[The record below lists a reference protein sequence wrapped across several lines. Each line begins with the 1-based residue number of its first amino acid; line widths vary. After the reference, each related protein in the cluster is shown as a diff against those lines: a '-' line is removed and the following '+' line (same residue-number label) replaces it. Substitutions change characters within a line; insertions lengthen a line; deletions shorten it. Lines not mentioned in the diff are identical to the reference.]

1 MVTSKFV
8 FPQGV
13 VINNKPTQGSEERK
27 RSHCDEE
34 STKFDAL
41 DGKKD
46 MERLDKVAPLFQ
58 RLLCALIEEDENEES
73 YHQSDAKNISRQCAS
88 DDSHCGSCNQ
98 IDFEPKDRDR
108 MDSEVESEVDLQIQ
122 KNCMLDRLS
131 CDKSTTS
138 NTFRYPNT
146 SSSLQSTGVWQGDEE
161 FSLSDITHTGEICSN
176 DLDQLQPAELSV
188 PSFPS
193 PDGQYQ
199 QMSLDDRLL
208 LELQSIGLYP
218 EILVGFYFIYGITII
233 IVIWNLVDSW
243 LYSLNLLC
251 LMQPDLAEED
261 EAINQD
267 IVKLEKALYEQV
279 HIERIFPDSFDHIY
293 LIDLKFGPFLY
304 HYPLF

>member
-1 MVTSKFV
+1 MVTSINL

-13 VINNKPTQGSEERK
+13 VINNKTTQGSEERK
-27 RSHCDEE
+27 RSICDEE

-41 DGKKD
+41 GGKKD
-46 MERLDKVAPLFQ
+46 KVTPLYQ
-58 RLLCALIEEDENEES
+58 RFLCALIEEDESEES

-122 KNCMLDRLS
+122 KSCILDRLS
-131 CDKSTTS
+131 SDKSTTS

-146 SSSLQSTGVWQGDEE
+146 SSSLQSTGVWQGDDE

-188 PSFPS
+188 LTFPS

-199 QMSLDDRLL
+199 LMSLDDRLL
-208 LELQSIGLYP
+208 LELQSIGIYP
-218 EILVGFYFIYGITII
+218 ETLVGFI
-233 IVIWNLVDSW
+233 
-243 LYSLNLLC
+243 LYMEL
-251 LMQPDLAEED
+251 
-261 EAINQD
+261 
-267 IVKLEKALYEQV
+267 
-279 HIERIFPDSFDHIY
+279 
-293 LIDLKFGPFLY
+293 
-304 HYPLF
+304 